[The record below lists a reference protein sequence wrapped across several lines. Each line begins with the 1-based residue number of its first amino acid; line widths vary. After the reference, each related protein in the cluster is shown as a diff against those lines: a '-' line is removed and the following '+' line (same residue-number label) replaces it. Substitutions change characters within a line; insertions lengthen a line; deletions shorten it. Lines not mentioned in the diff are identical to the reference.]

1 MSRLINADALIECLQ
16 TWKTAAV
23 SEGLPINERF
33 AVAMIA
39 QVNLMP
45 TIEERKK
52 GKWLLHTYMPHNKYC
67 SCCEKDSP
75 YGKLWNFCPNCG
87 ADMRKGE
94 GEKE

>member
-1 MSRLINADALIECLQ
+1 MSRLIDADALIECLQ
-16 TWKTAAV
+16 TWKNVAV

-52 GKWLLHTYMPHNKYC
+52 GKWIHHDGGYSDHYECTACGRDTVLT
-67 SCCEKDSP
+67 E
-75 YGKLWNFCPNCG
+75 GKWRYCPNCG
-87 ADMRKGE
+87 ADMRGGQE
-94 GEKE
+94 